1 MAGIVSVFSEIK
13 AEIDFL
19 IIDLAAGI
27 SPWLNFTRRL
37 SQKSDSRG

>member
-1 MAGIVSVFSEIK
+1 MAALNNIEMAGIVSVFSEIK

-27 SPWLNFTRRL
+27 SPRY
-37 SQKSDSRG
+37 